1 MERNRKIL
9 IVDDEKDLCEILQF
23 NLESEGFD
31 IDVAY
36 SGEEA
41 LKQNLEEY
49 DLILLDVMMGGMSG
63 FKVANIIRKEKNLD
77 TPVIFLTAKGEENDV
92 LTGFNLGADDY
103 ITKPYSIK
111 EVTARVKAILRRGDR
126 KMVSATDTRYET
138 LVVSASRKEATVD
151 GEVAQLTRK
160 EFEILVLLLKNQ
172 DQYISRE
179 DILNRIWDDDVI
191 VTERNVDV
199 NIARL
204 RKKIGSYG
212 QNIKGKT
219 GYGYC
224 FKTS

>member
-111 EVTARVKAILRRGDR
+111 EVTARVKAILRRGER
-126 KMVSATDTRYET
+126 KTFSTTDTRYQT